1 MNTANLLD
9 IEAHRVGLLRT
20 RQKFCFPCDNS
31 VIRVDKN
38 QVASRRFGSSVV
50 VKDNLHFGIRER
62 DCVINDKVDF
72 EDELVNMDTRK
83 DGDRRCEFWLEFE
96 NGMRM
101 HAEMLDIPEVETDL
115 IPPINNEHLLKAG
128 MEFTSNVQSNVS
140 IGGNVDGDADLNDED
155 KKTEGDA
162 KSILK
167 SNPNLSSKPAGEI
180 GIDEEKE
187 DADIEV

>member
-1 MNTANLLD
+1 
-9 IEAHRVGLLRT
+9 
-20 RQKFCFPCDNS
+20 
-31 VIRVDKN
+31 
-38 QVASRRFGSSVV
+38 
-50 VKDNLHFGIRER
+50 
-62 DCVINDKVDF
+62 
-72 EDELVNMDTRK
+72 
-83 DGDRRCEFWLEFE
+83 
-96 NGMRM
+96 
-101 HAEMLDIPEVETDL
+101 L